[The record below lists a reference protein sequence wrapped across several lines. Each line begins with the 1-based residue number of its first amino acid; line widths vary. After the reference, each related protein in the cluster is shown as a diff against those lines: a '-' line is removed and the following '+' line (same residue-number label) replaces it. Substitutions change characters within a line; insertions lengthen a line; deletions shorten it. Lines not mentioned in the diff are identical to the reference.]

1 MVVLFGLVYAANT
14 VVGPGKFHGWDMFTV
29 RGIGAVQALFLILGD
44 GDDVG
49 WRGVAV
55 GVRMDGR

>member
-1 MVVLFGLVYAANT
+1 MFFGLVYAANT
-14 VVGPGKFHGWDMFTV
+14 VVGPGKFHVWGMFTV
-29 RGIGAVQALFLILGD
+29 RGIGAVQALFLIPRD

-55 GVRMDGR
+55 GVRMNGR